1 MKRRRGFLLAWFA
14 VVLLLGLPIGCTFSD
29 ATRSIP
35 PQFSQP
41 ALTTMKLESTAFTPN
56 QLIPST
62 YTCEGKDISPPLS
75 WSEPPEGTKSF
86 ALIVDDPDAPGR
98 TFVHWVLYNLPP
110 TTRQLPEG
118 LSHQPELSLGGIQG
132 KNDFDRYGYGGP
144 CPPSGTHRYYFKL
157 YALDTELDLALG
169 VTKPQLLKEIEG
181 HVLAE
186 AELIGHYSRKR

>member
-1 MKRRRGFLLAWFA
+1 MKRRPSFRLAGFA
-14 VVLLLGLPIGCTFSD
+14 VVLLLGLPLGCTLSD
-29 ATRSIP
+29 ANRAIP
-35 PQFSQP
+35 PQLSQQ
-41 ALTTMKLESTAFTPN
+41 ALTTMKLESTAFTSN

-62 YTCEGKDISPPLS
+62 YTCDGKDISPPLS
-75 WSEPPEGTKSF
+75 WSEPPEKTQSF

-118 LSHQPELSLGGIQG
+118 LPHQPELSLGGRQG

-157 YALDTELDLALG
+157 YALDAELDLELG
-169 VTKPQLLKEIEG
+169 VTKSALLKAIEG
-181 HVLAE
+181 HLLAE
-186 AELIGHYSRKR
+186 TELIGHYSRKR